1 MAIDASAQ
9 DKKDE
14 KVVVRSRTKKGDSS
28 EKTIVVE
35 VKDGKVFVD
44 GEIVADGVVEG
55 KKIEV
60 LSEDGDSKTMSLFI
74 SGDEDSEHTI
84 TLNGEELAFDRSMW
98 SEEDGARLRH
108 RIAPLPGRMA
118 AEMGAARI
126 QSRMAPMMER
136 AFNLSNDGGT
146 FSFFADGLHME
157 ADGEVMKMEM
167 KSRELAM
174 KIRDEEGD
182 TAAMEA
188 ELDQLL
194 SDIYAA
200 KLESSLKHMD
210 KMRSELEK
218 LEQKVEERNA
228 NKSDI
233 IEKRKKELLGQADKF
248 DW

>member
-1 MAIDASAQ
+1 M
-9 DKKDE
+9 
-14 KVVVRSRTKKGDSS
+14 VRSKAKQGDSS

-60 LSEDGDSKTMSLFI
+60 LSKDGNSKTMSLFI
-74 SGDEDSEHTI
+74 SGDEDSEHTV
-84 TLNGEELAFDRSMW
+84 TLNEKELAFDRSMW
-98 SEEDGARLRH
+98 SEEDGARVRH
-108 RIAPLPGRMA
+108 RIAPLAGRMTS
-118 AEMGAARI
+118 EMGEARI
-126 QSRMAPMMER
+126 QSRMAPMMDRVFELSHDGG
-136 AFNLSNDGGT
+136 AFSVLSNG
-146 FSFFADGLHME
+146 FHME
-157 ADGEVMKMEM
+157 SNGEVMKMEM

-200 KLESSLKHMD
+200 KLESSMKHID
-210 KMRSELEK
+210 TMRSELEK
-218 LEQKVEERNA
+218 MEQKVVERNA

-233 IEKRKKELLGQADKF
+233 IGKRKKELLGQADKF